1 MKNQLLKIA
10 LFVGIPA
17 ILFAASARIKD
28 FGTTA
33 TTVNNDDYVPIDGA
47 TSGTRKILASYLF
60 GDAATGSPLSQFAAT
75 TSAQLAG
82 VISNETGSGLLV
94 FDTAPTFPGNITI
107 TGNAT
112 PATTTAG
119 ALSFNTNAWAAS
131 RGSFQAYD
139 GTANIV
145 LLGTLASDTPT
156 NGQVPTWNTGGTI
169 TWENAGSGL
178 GNVTNNAT
186 LASGNL
192 LIGGGTSV
200 VSTTNIVVTG
210 GNNISLGAV
219 NATNANVTAFGGATA
234 NGQLLIGDI
243 SGPFVK
249 AVPTGGAGVNIVAG
263 PGSLAIN
270 STDARNFIV
279 NGVTITTNS
288 TGNITFVEGSGV
300 TLLGNNTTKN
310 ITVSSSGGGG
320 NGTLSAGIGALW
332 PTAGIASPP
341 TGFFEAGLYGT
352 TAQSAVGSWSIIV
365 ASGGTVATPTV
376 DVAPG
381 AVASGTVV
389 TFSSATS
396 GLTNFRSTTNGTD
409 PSYTVGTAGN
419 SVTVT
424 ANNTYE
430 VVANKQGW
438 ITSPVGSF
446 AYTITAGIP
455 TPDLLHWP
463 LNGPPGTTIT
473 ASVGP
478 GSTTNTGTLNN
489 DFLAM
494 AVGNGTF
501 QSSANVTY
509 STNIVTLALWLRVP
523 NLTNYAPILRSQYIN
538 DLPRWEL
545 ALDGG
550 WLRGSVIGATGFR
563 TESIYAPIGTAT
575 WGHVAVVFNNSTAAG
590 DVKLYI
596 NGALAA
602 PDITND
608 DKTGTANFAAGLIS
622 VKSIFADNVAFDL
635 DDVRLYA
642 GELTSGQ
649 ISAIHAAGRP

>member
-1 MKNQLLKIA
+1 MNTVRAIFVAIVAALLPSAAQAAAWDLRMIQYDASNRSREVVIA
-10 LFVGIPA
+10 PA
-17 ILFAASARIKD
+17 ANSLLGF
-28 FGTTA
+28 
-33 TTVNNDDYVPIDGA
+33 
-47 TSGTRKILASYLF
+47 SGTKGLVNI
-60 GDAATGSPLSQFAAT
+60 T
-75 TSAQLAG
+75 AG
-82 VISNETGSGLLV
+82 
-94 FDTAPTFPGNITI
+94 ANITI
-107 TGNAT
+107 SGNQISATGGGGGGVGGNF
-112 PATTTAG
+112 TAVG
-119 ALSFNTNAWAAS
+119 NILSSSGNVTIQSAS
-131 RGSFQAYD
+131 GQ
-139 GTANIV
+139 NIV
-145 LLGTLASDTPT
+145 LAAGAGASTL
-156 NGQVPTWNTGGTI
+156 
-169 TWENAGSGL
+169 L
-178 GNVTNNAT
+178 GNVNAT
-186 LASGNL
+186 
-192 LIGGGTSV
+192 SV
-200 VSTTNIVVTG
+200 
-210 GNNISLGAV
+210 
-219 NATNANVTAFGGATA
+219 NVTAFGGATA

-243 SGPFVK
+243 SGPFVT

-279 NGVTITTNS
+279 GATTITTNA

-300 TLLGNNTTKN
+300 SLLGNNTTKN
-310 ITVSSSGGGG
+310 ITISSSGGGG

-419 SVTVT
+419 TVTVT
-424 ANNTYE
+424 SNTTIE

-463 LNGPPGTTIT
+463 LNGPPGATIT

-538 DLPRWEL
+538 DVPRWEL
-545 ALDGG
+545 SLDGG
-550 WLRGSVIGATGFR
+550 WLRCAVVGATGYR
-563 TESIYAPIGTAT
+563 GESIYAPIGTAT
-575 WGHVAVVFNNSTAAG
+575 WGHIAVVFSNSTAAG

-596 NGALAA
+596 NGALAS
-602 PDITND
+602 PDITSD

-622 VKSIFADNVAFDL
+622 VKSIFADNAAFDL

>member
-1 MKNQLLKIA
+1 MKLISTLLLVALSAATAHAAAWDLRMTQYDASNRSREVVIA
-10 LFVGIPA
+10 PA
-17 ILFAASARIKD
+17 PNSLLGF
-28 FGTTA
+28 
-33 TTVNNDDYVPIDGA
+33 
-47 TSGTRKILASYLF
+47 SGTKGLVNI
-60 GDAATGSPLSQFAAT
+60 T
-75 TSAQLAG
+75 AG
-82 VISNETGSGLLV
+82 
-94 FDTAPTFPGNITI
+94 ANITI
-107 TGNAT
+107 SGNQISATGGGGGGIGGNF
-112 PATTTAG
+112 TAVG
-119 ALSFNTNAWAAS
+119 NILSSSGNLTLQSAS
-131 RGSFQAYD
+131 GQ
-139 GTANIV
+139 NIV
-145 LLGTLASDTPT
+145 LAAGAGAST
-156 NGQVPTWNTGGTI
+156 V
-169 TWENAGSGL
+169 
-178 GNVTNNAT
+178 
-186 LASGNL
+186 
-192 LIGGGTSV
+192 
-200 VSTTNIVVTG
+200 
-210 GNNISLGAV
+210 LGAV
-219 NATNANVTAFGGATA
+219 NATSANVTAFGGATA

-320 NGTLSAGIGALW
+320 NGTLSAGTGALW

-409 PSYTVGTAGN
+409 PSYTIGTAGGN
-419 SVTVT
+419 FTVT
-424 ANNTYE
+424 TNTTIE

-446 AYTITAGIP
+446 AYTVTAGIP

-538 DLPRWEL
+538 DVPRWEL

-550 WLRGSVIGATGFR
+550 WLRCAVVGATGYR
-563 TESIYAPIGTAT
+563 GESIYAPIGTAT
-575 WGHVAVVFNNSTAAG
+575 WGHIAVVFSNSTAAG

-596 NGALAA
+596 NGALAS
-602 PDITND
+602 PDITSD

-622 VKSIFADNVAFDL
+622 VKSIFADNAAFDL

-642 GELTSGQ
+642 GELTAGQ